1 MRAQVLALATADKFN
16 PMRPQTGSKAE
27 SWGFA
32 LPGARLSVSR
42 DGLRTREATREGLS
56 RDAAGARED
65 GREGA
70 SLSPPKNREGLGTRE
85 GTREGISRD
94 SLGSDDELSMS
105 RAGLGSLD
113 LELISRD
120 GLGTREGARSSTGE
134 GARPQT
140 WDFHV
145 ALSSTGLVL
154 HQY

>member
-1 MRAQVLALATADKFN
+1 MTQLIRAGVVPVCGGVKLFSSGLN
-16 PMRPQTGSKAE
+16 PFDLLLG
-27 SWGFA
+27 
-32 LPGARLSVSR
+32 
-42 DGLRTREATREGLS
+42 EGW
-56 RDAAGARED
+56 
-65 GREGA
+65 
-70 SLSPPKNREGLGTRE
+70 TRE